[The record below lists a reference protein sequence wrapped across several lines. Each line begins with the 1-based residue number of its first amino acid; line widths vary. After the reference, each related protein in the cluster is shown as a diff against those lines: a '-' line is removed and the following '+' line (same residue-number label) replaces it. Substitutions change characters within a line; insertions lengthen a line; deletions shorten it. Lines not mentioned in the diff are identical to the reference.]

1 MIFPKPIQFASLS
14 EIRPSRFKQV
24 LLAVAATAFFSG
36 TIAVPVVF
44 GAPAAH
50 TDDAG
55 TVVAT
60 VGDHKITAGELDQKA
75 KPQIDQLRAAL
86 AKRVEELMRDRSF
99 EIRRRTLEEM
109 ADDYLVVQAA
119 QQAHLSVDEYVKQ
132 QSTGKNAVT
141 DADAKKFYDKNKQQ
155 NAAPYDKIK
164 PQLMQML
171 NRQAM
176 LERLHKTQTVKIM
189 LDAKRVAVDSSGDP
203 TLGPKNAP
211 VTIVEFTD
219 FQCPFCKSSE
229 NTVKQLRAKYGDK
242 LQVVHMDY
250 PLAFHSHAVDAAN
263 AARCANEQ
271 GKFWEFHDSLFANQ
285 GKLSPADLKASAK
298 TLGLKSTEFDEC
310 LDKAKFQPAVKRDQL
325 AGEKA
330 GVDGTP
336 AFFING
342 RSIVGAQPMPQFE
355 KIIDEELT
363 SAAQKQASAK

>member
-1 MIFPKPIQFASLS
+1 MMTSNLIPSASSS
-14 EIRPSRFKQV
+14 EIRASRLKQ
-24 LLAVAATAFFSG
+24 LILAGAAIALFATA
-36 TIAVPVVF
+36 IPAVLIV
-44 GAPAAH
+44 PAARA
-50 TDDAG
+50 DDAG

-86 AKRVEELMRDRSF
+86 SKRVEELMRDRSF

-119 QQAHLSVDEYVKQ
+119 QKAHLSVDEYVKQ

-141 DADAKKFYDKNKQQ
+141 DADAKAFYDKNKQP

-176 LERLHKTQTVKIM
+176 LERLRKTQTVKLM

-203 TLGPKNAP
+203 ALGPKNAP

-219 FQCPFCKSSE
+219 FQCPYCKSSE

-242 LQVVHMDY
+242 IQVVHMDY

-285 GKLSPADLKASAK
+285 GKLAPADLKASAK
-298 TLGLKSTEFDEC
+298 TLGLRSPQFNEC
-310 LDKAKFQPAVKRDQL
+310 LDKAKFQPDVKRDQM

-355 KIIDEELT
+355 KVIDEEIATAL
-363 SAAQKQASAK
+363 QKEASAK